1 MSFGVRSGPLSAA
14 RHRGQ
19 LVQVALTGV
28 IPEPRIPCAV
38 EGSNAG
44 TALAVTGQHA
54 RSRTVSGSGKGGQR

>member
-1 MSFGVRSGPLSAA
+1 MGLCQPRDIGASLSKWRWLASS
-14 RHRGQ
+14 
-19 LVQVALTGV
+19 L
-28 IPEPRIPCAV
+28 EPRIPCAV